1 MGQHLAIGQKMISTG
16 HELEI
21 SSWGM
26 DPISNQSGGKEN
38 SMLFLV
44 TQDSIFR
51 VCQKWLEPTI
61 QKKYLLFEI
70 EIRVGFFRRASKFV
84 YFFFLYMM

>member
-1 MGQHLAIGQKMISTG
+1 MISTG

-51 VCQKWLEPTI
+51 VCQKWLELTI

-70 EIRVGFFRRASKFV
+70 EIRVVFFRKILVNLFFFF
-84 YFFFLYMM
+84 FFFLYMM